1 MADDIMAG
9 LTDIVR
15 DVFMDDTITLT
26 PGMWADDIVGWSSI
40 MLVEIVL
47 SVQDRFGVR
56 IPADEADKLT
66 SMGDLAAL
74 IAKHKA
80 QGR

>member
-1 MADDIMAG
+1 MADDVMAE

-26 PGMWADDIVGWSSI
+26 PEMWADDIVGWSSI

-47 SVQDRFGVR
+47 AVQDRFGVR
-56 IPADEADKLT
+56 IPAEEADTLT

-74 IAKHKA
+74 ISRHRA

>member
-1 MADDIMAG
+1 MADEIMAG
-9 LTDIVR
+9 LTEIAR

-26 PGMWADDIVGWSSI
+26 PEMWADDIVGWSSI
-40 MLVEIVL
+40 MLVEIIL
-47 SVQDRFGVR
+47 AVQDRFGVR
-56 IPADEADKLT
+56 IPADEADTLT

-80 QGR
+80 AGR